1 MIRLR
6 LWRVLALMTWVGG
19 CAGSS
24 ARPASVTLLDRADPT
39 AAELITYL
47 PLQHVP
53 VATIDGGETRIQ
65 ATAQCRQALIQ
76 FMELNHL
83 RMEICAANIANVN
96 TTRDV
101 DGKPIPYRRRFIAIT
116 SSGAAETRVDDSPYP
131 RRYCP
136 GHTDADA
143 AGFVQYPNVDLAAEY
158 VTCQEACRNYE
169 FARTILQRWDPAVVI
184 TSPPTP
190 S

>member
-1 MIRLR
+1 
-6 LWRVLALMTWVGG
+6 MTWVGG

-24 ARPASVTLLDRADPT
+24 ARPSSVTLLDRADPT